1 MKMFDIAVVGG
12 AGHIGLPFSVYLQ
25 NKGNNVLVIDPN
37 KKYVSLAEKGNPPF
51 VEKSFKP
58 NLENALL
65 KGLKFT
71 DKIENIKTKEYIIV
85 TIGSSSNIKDI
96 ELFNNLMDEVVD
108 IAKKN
113 SKIILRSTLSLE
125 TFITLKKNK
134 AIKSKNL
141 RIAYCPERIAE
152 GLAFEELKKIP
163 QIIGSAEKD
172 SRIFSKFFELNG
184 FEILNTDI
192 DTAIFVK
199 LFSNAYRYAS
209 FSLINEFDNIATSNN
224 IDFNTVLRLA
234 THKYDRL
241 KDIPL
246 PGFVGGPCLIKDT
259 KTFIKSYEKD
269 NILLKNFSKTNIR
282 YLEKILSQC
291 KSKFSGKKI
300 IQLGL
305 TFKPGSDD
313 LRTSISLDL
322 RKKLIKMGYEVFSVD
337 PYLDQSEV
345 DFKLFTYAEVE
356 DKTDNILISTNHKN
370 FKNLDFKNKN
380 VIFAGKN

>member
-37 KKYVSLAEKGNPPF
+37 KKYVSLAEKGTPPF

-85 TIGSSSNIKDI
+85 TIGSSSNVKDI
-96 ELFNNLMDEVVD
+96 ELFNNLMDEVVN

-163 QIIGSAEKD
+163 QIIGSEEKD

-209 FSLINEFDNIATSNN
+209 FSLVNEFDNIATSNN
-224 IDFNTVLRLA
+224 IDFNMVLRLA

-259 KTFIKSYEKD
+259 KTFIKSYEKN
-269 NILLKNFSKTNIR
+269 NILLKNFSKTNIK

-291 KSKFSGKKI
+291 KSKFVGKKI

-313 LRTSISLDL
+313 LRTSISIDL
-322 RKKLIKMGYEVFSVD
+322 RKRLIKMGYEVFSVD